1 MYKLPDI
8 SGETELVRNMLT
20 DDREGPEIAKDYG
33 IGTKLLNERMR
44 NQRTFWLDMD
54 NMTNEELVDAINTI
68 GGTIDKQARW
78 FKIKPKVFRNR
89 VFIKLMSD
97 SEFIKAYSEDNFLPE
112 DFSDFIGVPE
122 FITRETMKCRAIRLK
137 ARRSKSFNPSM
148 MKRRFYDFPE
158 RKLEAQEKREAT
170 MMERYGVPTPLK
182 NREILDKTIETVKV
196 RYGSTTF
203 LTSDTFKNLDITST
217 KSNGVEESEFVKSVI
232 YTLGN
237 KHKYTR
243 NVRLSDMGGLEFDL
257 LIDDNV
263 AIEFNGMYW
272 HSSKH
277 ESRIGGYHLNKYRK
291 ASDLGIRVLT
301 IWESNWRTIKGK
313 QKVLADIK
321 RLICPDKFTNV
332 SISDVDLVINN
343 STLVGRYKND
353 IVLTGKILGDNLY
366 DLSLVSEDYVL
377 DGTLQELLSSIGIGS
392 ITLNNDFL
400 INTGLGLGDISRIY
414 TYTKIVENYLNSGF
428 DVEPSGWTLYKL
440 P

>member
-44 NQRTFWLDMD
+44 HQRTFWLDMD
-54 NMTNEELVDAINTI
+54 NMTNKELVDAINAI

-78 FKIKPKVFRNR
+78 FKQSSSNFRNA
-89 VFIKLMSD
+89 VFTRLMSD
-97 SEFIKAYSEDNFLPE
+97 ADFTKAYSENDFLPE
-112 DFSDFIGVPE
+112 DFSEFIGIPE
-122 FITRETMKCRAIRLK
+122 FITRETMKRRAIRLK

-170 MMERYGVPTPLK
+170 MMERYGVTTPLK
-182 NREILDKTIETVKV
+182 NKEILDKTIETVKI

-203 LTSDTFKNLDITST
+203 LTSDTFKSLDIIST

-232 YTLGN
+232 DTLGN

-243 NVRLSDMGGLEFDL
+243 NVRLSDMGGLELDL

-272 HSSKH
+272 HSAKH
-277 ESRIGGYHLNKYRK
+277 ESRIGGYHLNKYSM
-291 ASDLGIRVLT
+291 ASDLGINVLT
-301 IWESNWRTIKGK
+301 IWESNWRSVNGK
-313 QKVLADIK
+313 QKVLTNIK
-321 RLICPDKFTNV
+321 RRICPDEFNKI
-332 SISDVDLVINN
+332 SISDIELVVSNN
-343 STLVGRYKND
+343 TLVGSYKND
-353 IVLTGKILGDNLY
+353 VVLTGKILGDNLY
-366 DLSLVSEDYVL
+366 DLSLVSEEYVL
-377 DGTLQELLSSIGIGS
+377 DGMLQELLSSIGIGS

-400 INTGLGLGDISRIY
+400 INTGLELGDLNKIY
-414 TYTKIVENYLNSGF
+414 VYTKVVENYLNSGF

-440 P
+440 A